1 MTVELHQL
9 NWLRAQWR
17 RFRSLLLVAVSAV
30 WLLCSA
36 GILWILRAGK
46 DEFLVPMA
54 LLAMLLVS
62 TGLAGRL
69 LWVIRRELRALEQQA
84 LEARATEAD
93 GKATE
98 AGRSGR

>member
-30 WLLCSA
+30 WLLCSG
-36 GILWILRAGK
+36 GIIWILRAGK
-46 DEFLVPMA
+46 NEFMVPMA

-69 LWVIRRELRALEQQA
+69 LWVIRRELRALDQQA
-84 LEARATEAD
+84 LEARAAEAD
-93 GKATE
+93 EKAPE
-98 AGRSGR
+98 GRPPGR